1 MNQPPAWLVT
11 LIVGFF
17 IGVAVNLTS
26 YRFLNPDAPIRL
38 MERETKRLAFWKTL
52 FETQAGLPEQLK
64 HSSALHDR
72 LVHAFQAH
80 HQKAMDVAFGGR
92 QKAQWFASMMVM
104 LLSLWLWPTVILP
117 MMNAAAYGGSQVP
130 PSWGITGE
138 FWTAIKISIPQVLVI
153 VVWWKLMSE
162 VLWQPLSN
170 WAISKI
176 RQGVWWTEAIPYV
189 PVLLVICYSFFAR

>member
-1 MNQPPAWLVT
+1 MALADSDSPDDERCG
-11 LIVGFF
+11 IR
-17 IGVAVNLTS
+17 
-26 YRFLNPDAPIRL
+26 RF
-38 MERETKRLAFWKTL
+38 
-52 FETQAGLPEQLK
+52 
-64 HSSALHDR
+64 SS
-72 LVHAFQAH
+72 
-80 HQKAMDVAFGGR
+80 
-92 QKAQWFASMMVM
+92 
-104 LLSLWLWPTVILP
+104 
-117 MMNAAAYGGSQVP
+117 P